1 VYLHGVVYT
10 LWTRERANIEKICRG
25 AQGHTLFG
33 GAQGHTLFGDGALG
47 CTGTHAFLGDAEGHT
62 LFRSYLSADTSNRGL
77 SLEIGKNRI
86 RFAFLGDIP

>member
-1 VYLHGVVYT
+1 MKKFAGVRRG
-10 LWTRERANIEKICRG
+10 TRFSGGRRDTRFSAMVRWG
-25 AQGHTLFG
+25 AQGHTLF
-33 GAQGHTLFGDGALG
+33 